1 MTLILARNPL
11 LASETRFIRRVLK
24 TDKDVSL
31 VLIGPSARWDSVE
44 GERVY
49 RVGGSSPADHPALSW
64 NDLYRIIRDSDRI
77 MTVS

>member
-1 MTLILARNPL
+1 MTLILARNL
-11 LASETRFIRRVLK
+11 LTVSETRFVRRVLE
-24 TDKDVSL
+24 TDTDASL
-31 VLIGPSARWDSVE
+31 VLFGSAILWDTVE

-49 RVGGSSPADHPALSW
+49 RIDGSSPEDQPALSW